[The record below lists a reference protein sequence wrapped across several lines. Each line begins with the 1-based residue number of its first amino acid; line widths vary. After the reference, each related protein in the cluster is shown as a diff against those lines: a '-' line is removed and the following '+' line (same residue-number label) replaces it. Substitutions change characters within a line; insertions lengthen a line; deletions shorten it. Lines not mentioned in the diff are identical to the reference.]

1 MEEGN
6 DKLMEEE
13 VKITLKKVY
22 TSLKQRGYDP
32 ISQLS
37 GYLIS
42 NDLGYIS
49 NYKNAR
55 NELSKLDRNIIIELL
70 LKEYLKWNI

>member
-1 MEEGN
+1 
-6 DKLMEEE
+6 
-13 VKITLKKVY
+13 VKEIIRPVITPGIICGKTTLKKVY

-70 LKEYLKWNI
+70 LKEYLK

>member
-70 LKEYLKWNI
+70 LKEYLK

>member
-13 VKITLKKVY
+13 VKTTLKKVY

-70 LKEYLKWNI
+70 LKEYLK